1 MEEKKCSSDK
11 HKEVK
16 AINYCPECKIYMCN
30 KCDNLHS
37 ELFLNHHQVNLDKD
51 INIIFTGFCK
61 EKDHLEKLEYFCK
74 THNKLVCAS
83 CIAKIK
89 KNGKGEHHDCEIYL
103 NKDVKE
109 EKKNKLK
116 NNIKTLE
123 DLLKTI
129 ENYNNEVKVIYE
141 KLNKDKEELKI
152 NIQKIFTKIRTA
164 INDREDILLS
174 EVDKKY
180 SEIFMDENTIKQSE
194 NLPKR
199 VKITLEK
206 GKEITNKNKWDNE
219 NIINSL
225 INECLNIENEI
236 NEINKIN
243 NAIQKIN
250 NYDKTEILFSPKEEN
265 KINEFIKG
273 ITSFGN
279 IEINIYNGVFD
290 NSTILMNDEYNN
302 YEFILK
308 EIENR
313 NSKIKETKL
322 IYRASRDG
330 DNINNFFKKCNEIQN
345 IILLIKTH
353 NNTRFGGY
361 TKIGFKKQTS
371 SEKIYKDNSAFV
383 FSLDKKKIYPV
394 KKDKDAIRCCYCCC
408 PQFYYSTIYLYENFL
423 SKTDNYVGSVND
435 NYEGFLSD
443 YELNNGTQNFKVL
456 DLEIYQIL
464 F

>member
-1 MEEKKCSSDK
+1 MEEKCSLDK

-30 KCDNLHS
+30 KCDNYHS
-37 ELFLNHHQVNLDKD
+37 ELFLNHHQVKLDKD
-51 INIIFTGFCK
+51 INLIFTGFCK
-61 EKDHLEKLEYFCK
+61 EKNHLDKLEYFCK

-89 KNGKGEHHDCEIYL
+89 KNGKGEHHDCDIYL
-103 NKDVKE
+103 NKDIKE

-123 DLLKTI
+123 DLLKTL
-129 ENYNNEVKVIYE
+129 ENYSNEIKIIYE

-152 NIQKIFTKIRTA
+152 NIQKVFTKIRNA
-164 INDREDILLS
+164 LNDREDILLS
-174 EVDKKY
+174 EVDQKY
-180 SEIFMDENTIKQSE
+180 SEIFMNENTIKQSE
-194 NLPKR
+194 NLPGKAR
-199 VKITLEK
+199 ISLEK
-206 GKEITNKNKWDNE
+206 GKEIVDEKKWDNK

-225 INECLNIENEI
+225 INDCINIENEI

-243 NAIQKIN
+243 TTIQKLN
-250 NYDKTEILFSPKEEN
+250 NYDKTEIMFSPKEEN
-265 KINEFIKG
+265 KINEFIKSM
-273 ITSFGN
+273 ISFGK

-290 NSTILMNDEYNN
+290 NSTILLNKEYNN
-302 YEFILK
+302 YKFILN

-313 NSKIKETKL
+313 NSKIKELKL
-322 IYRASRDG
+322 IYRATRDG
-330 DNINNFFKKCNEIQN
+330 DSINNFFKKCNEIQN

-361 TKIGFKKQTS
+361 TKIGFKKETS
-371 SEKIYKDNSAFV
+371 STKIYKDNKAFV

-394 KKDKDAIRCCYCCC
+394 KKDNDAIRCCYCCC
-408 PQFYYSTIYLYENFL
+408 PQFYNSTIYLYGNFL
-423 SKTDNYVGSVND
+423 SGTGNLVGKVND
-435 NYEGFLSD
+435 NYEGFSSD
-443 YELNNGTQNFKVL
+443 YELNNGIEKFKVL

>member
-1 MEEKKCSSDK
+1 
-11 HKEVK
+11 
-16 AINYCPECKIYMCN
+16 
-30 KCDNLHS
+30 
-37 ELFLNHHQVNLDKD
+37 
-51 INIIFTGFCK
+51 
-61 EKDHLEKLEYFCK
+61 
-74 THNKLVCAS
+74 
-83 CIAKIK
+83 
-89 KNGKGEHHDCEIYL
+89 
-103 NKDVKE
+103 
-109 EKKNKLK
+109 
-116 NNIKTLE
+116 
-123 DLLKTI
+123 
-129 ENYNNEVKVIYE
+129 
-141 KLNKDKEELKI
+141 
-152 NIQKIFTKIRTA
+152 
-164 INDREDILLS
+164 
-174 EVDKKY
+174 
-180 SEIFMDENTIKQSE
+180 MDENTIKQSE

-199 VKITLEK
+199 VKISLEK

-250 NYDKTEILFSPKEEN
+250 NYDKTEIIFSPKEDN
-265 KINEFIKG
+265 KINEFIKN
-273 ITSFGN
+273 ISSFGK

-290 NSTILMNDEYNN
+290 NSTILMNDEYNI

-313 NSKIKETKL
+313 NSKIKELKL

-330 DNINNFFKKCNEIQN
+330 DSINNFFEKCNEIQN

-371 SEKIYKDNSAFV
+371 SSITYKDNAAFV

-394 KKDKDAIRCCYCCC
+394 KKDRDAIRCCYCCC
-408 PQFYYSTIYLYENFL
+408 PQFYNSTIYLYGNFL
-423 SKTDNYVGSVND
+423 SGTGKCVGSAND
-435 NYEGFLSD
+435 NYEGFSSD
-443 YELNNGTQNFKVL
+443 YELNNGTQSFKAL
-456 DLEIYQIL
+456 DLEIYHIL